1 MFVAVPSRVT
11 SDGKR
16 RFDGASAWSAGLA
29 WLGVMGPKSPGTRR
43 AAAAAVSVLLVLS
56 LAPVIA
62 RAQSSELTDA
72 EATKDEADRL
82 VAAAVADR
90 DVIEA
95 ELLNTMERYHD
106 LAAELA
112 TVGAGLDR
120 LRERI
125 ARAGIEFNVANQ
137 AAADTAVAAYMEAL
151 SMPSGLMLR
160 SGSLEEMMVAQRT
173 LQFLAGAEEE
183 HAASLEV
190 AERDL
195 RKLNDQYQ
203 LDRTIVLSLQAGVE
217 EEANQLQRLF
227 AQADQVVAAAITD
240 ALAADASYREA
251 LDQVERARA
260 AEEEQQRQE
269 ERQST
274 TTSAAPATST
284 TVAVGDPTT
293 TPSVPPKPLKP
304 AVEQWRSLVARF
316 FSPDL
321 VDPALRVMQC
331 ESLGDPQAY
340 NPYSG
345 ASGLF
350 QFLPGTWAVTAGR
363 AGYAG
368 SSPFEPDA
376 NVAAAAWLAGYYQ
389 GRGQSPWA
397 PWHCKP

>member
-1 MFVAVPSRVT
+1 
-11 SDGKR
+11 
-16 RFDGASAWSAGLA
+16 
-29 WLGVMGPKSPGTRR
+29 MGPKSPGPRR

-82 VAAAVADR
+82 VATAVADR
-90 DVIEA
+90 EAIEA
-95 ELLNTMERYHD
+95 ELLATFERYHD

-112 TVGAGLDR
+112 TVGADLDR
-120 LRERI
+120 LRVRI
-125 ARAGIEFNVANQ
+125 ARAGIELNFANQ

-151 SMPSGLMLR
+151 SMPGGLVLQ

-173 LQFLAGAEEE
+173 LQFLAGADQE

-190 AERDL
+190 VQRDL
-195 RKLNDQYQ
+195 RNLNDQYQ
-203 LDRTIVLSLQAGVE
+203 LDLTTVLSLQAGVE
-217 EEANQLQRLF
+217 QEANQLQRLF
-227 AQADQVVAAAITD
+227 AQADQLVAVAITN

-260 AEEEQQRQE
+260 AEEEQERQE

-274 TTSAAPATST
+274 TTSAAATTST

-293 TPSVPPKPLKP
+293 TTTTAPPKPLKP
-304 AVEQWRSLVARF
+304 AVEQWRSLVASF
-316 FSPDL
+316 FGSDL

-350 QFLPGTWAVTAGR
+350 QFLPGTWAVTSGK

-368 SSPFEPDA
+368 SSPFEPEA